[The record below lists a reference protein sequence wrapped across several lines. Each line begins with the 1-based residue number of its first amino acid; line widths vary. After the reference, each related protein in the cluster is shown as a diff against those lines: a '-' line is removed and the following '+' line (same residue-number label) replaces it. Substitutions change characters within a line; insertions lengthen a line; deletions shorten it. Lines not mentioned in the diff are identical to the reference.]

1 MIRIARLNGS
11 PYKDKRVA
19 LRAGREFVKL
29 NAAVTDHQQWTVEAQ
44 NEGAAWVAICY
55 PETGEYFTFKT
66 PENERILY
74 RNMTAI
80 RNNEPL
86 IDGRKTTENAH
97 MMEQINA
104 QQAEIDELKRALKSK
119 DNELKQHK
127 ELNRA
132 LLGVIDEHIEDND
145 IQGPQTVEEIAAW
158 LDLSEDADKHGVMQA
173 QAYLLLFNRQIKDIT
188 GYEGELRTLKD
199 GEQALDCVG
208 YQPTTVADDI
218 F

>member
-1 MIRIARLNGS
+1 MIRITKLNGS

-29 NAAVTDHQQWTVEAQ
+29 NAAVTEHQQWTVEAQ

-55 PETGEYFTFKT
+55 PVTGEYFTFNT
-66 PENERILY
+66 PENERVLY
-74 RNMTAI
+74 RNATAI

-86 IDGRKTTENAH
+86 VDGRKTAENAH
-97 MMEQINA
+97 IMEQLKA
-104 QQAEIDELKRALKSK
+104 QQAEIDELKRALAAKTK
-119 DNELKQHK
+119 EVEQHK

-158 LDLSEDADKHGVMQA
+158 LDLPEDADKQGVMQA

-199 GEQALDCVG
+199 GEKALDFSG
-208 YQPTTVADDI
+208 YQPTQVEDDI